1 MRKYLAF
8 AASAFQTRLVY
19 RTEVWATIFG
29 ELIIILVKIAI
40 WTAVYA
46 GAESVAGVT
55 LPQMITYAIISNS
68 LFAAWDNR
76 ELLYGIGDSIRT
88 GDVAV
93 FLLKPLRY
101 PLYLFAVETGKM
113 LFMLL
118 AVVLPTTLIIG
129 LFYGMQPPA
138 SAFHAVFFVLYWAQS
153 FVLLFL
159 LSALCGLLA
168 FWLMTSF
175 SLDWIFRAFMQLLS
189 GMFVPL
195 WFFPPGFADVAQHLP
210 FAWIGYYPTAVYLG
224 KLDAADTVLYFGY
237 GMLWTL
243 AAAAVV
249 AALWS
254 RASGRLVVQGG

>member
-1 MRKYLAF
+1 
-8 AASAFQTRLVY
+8 
-19 RTEVWATIFG
+19 VWATIFG

-101 PLYLFAVETGKM
+101 PLYLFVETGRM

-118 AVVLPTTLIIG
+118 AVVAPTTLIIG

-138 SAFHAVFFVLYWAQS
+138 SAFHAVFFVLY
-153 FVLLFL
+153 
-159 LSALCGLLA
+159 
-168 FWLMTSF
+168 
-175 SLDWIFRAFMQLLS
+175 
-189 GMFVPL
+189 
-195 WFFPPGFADVAQHLP
+195 
-210 FAWIGYYPTAVYLG
+210 
-224 KLDAADTVLYFGY
+224 
-237 GMLWTL
+237 
-243 AAAAVV
+243 
-249 AALWS
+249 
-254 RASGRLVVQGG
+254 

>member
-1 MRKYLAF
+1 
-8 AASAFQTRLVY
+8 
-19 RTEVWATIFG
+19 
-29 ELIIILVKIAI
+29 
-40 WTAVYA
+40 
-46 GAESVAGVT
+46 
-55 LPQMITYAIISNS
+55 MITYAIISSS

-101 PLYLFAVETGKM
+101 PLYLFAVETGRM

-118 AVVLPTTLIIG
+118 AVVVPTTLIIG
-129 LFYGMQPPA
+129 LIYGIQPPA
-138 SAFHAVFFVLYWAQS
+138 STFHAAFFGLYWAQS
-153 FVLLFL
+153 FLLLFL

-224 KLDAADTVLYFGY
+224 KLDTADTVLYFGY
-237 GMLWTL
+237 GALWTL
-243 AAAAVV
+243 AAAAAV